1 MDQDK
6 VSIPLK
12 RAAIESGVLNRD
24 TCPKC
29 GGPVEDLT
37 ETAVNVD
44 QFRREDGRCFLF
56 FSKECPLLECR
67 SNGWFSVKV

>member
-1 MDQDK
+1 MT
-6 VSIPLK
+6 
-12 RAAIESGVLNRD
+12 AESAVTACAESTID

-56 FSKECPLLECR
+56 LSKECPLLECR